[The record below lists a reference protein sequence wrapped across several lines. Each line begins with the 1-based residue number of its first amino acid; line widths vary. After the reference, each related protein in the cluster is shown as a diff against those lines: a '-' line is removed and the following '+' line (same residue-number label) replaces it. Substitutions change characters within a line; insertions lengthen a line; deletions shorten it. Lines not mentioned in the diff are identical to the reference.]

1 MCFGRERDD
10 PLLIRE
16 IMEDLMLNEQYLS
29 SSYMQT
35 LKEEVLKEAGFRTSE
50 KLEIFK
56 ILLERR

>member
-1 MCFGRERDD
+1 MGERDD

-35 LKEEVLKEAGFRTSE
+35 LKEEVLKETGFRTSE